1 MPETHP
7 VDGWLA
13 ELGLEPVERAER
25 EGVVSWD
32 LVLDG
37 RRRFDVRVTLILE
50 PALALVAWVHY
61 APPLNDSFRKSY
73 RQFLR
78 WNDELPF
85 AKFAL
90 STDERPVLT
99 SEVPIER
106 LDRDRL
112 GVTLA
117 RLLAICDLLL
127 DESLQWLWPGGR
139 RPPGDAERRPRHVAL
154 LERYHEE
161 LAELTSF
168 DGVQA
173 EGLASDARVAG

>member
-1 MPETHP
+1 M
-7 VDGWLA
+7 
-13 ELGLEPVERAER
+13 
-25 EGVVSWD
+25 VSWD

-37 RRRFDVRVTLILE
+37 RRRFDVRITLILD
-50 PALALVAWVHY
+50 PLLALVAWVHY

-90 STDERPVLT
+90 SADERPVLT
-99 SEVPIER
+99 SEVAVER

-117 RLLAICDLLL
+117 RLLAVCDLLL
-127 DESLQWLWPGGR
+127 DESLHWLWPGGR
-139 RPPGDAERRPRHVAL
+139 RPAGDPDRVSRHAAL
-154 LERYHEE
+154 LERYDDELGELVGTRSGEE
-161 LAELTSF
+161 PLDA
-168 DGVQA
+168 A
-173 EGLASDARVAG
+173 PARVPAG